1 METRTPWAFM
11 ILSLILLV
19 AGIALLVLSGDLLV
33 RGAVQAA
40 ENLGISPLVIGLT
53 VVSAGTS
60 LPELLISVQA
70 ALSGAPGIAV
80 GNVVGSNIANVLLV
94 IGLPALLLPIRP
106 DGPGLR
112 RNMTVMIAAS
122 LLFMLVLSN
131 GIVGRFEGL
140 FLFAALIAFVGWQVW
155 MARRAT
161 ESGHS
166 LKPVHHDKTRVV
178 AFLAGGLI
186 GLPVAAQLTVNGG
199 VGVAE
204 AFNVPDTVIGL
215 TVIAV
220 GTSLPELAT
229 TVVAAYR
236 RSTAIALGNVVGS
249 NIFNIL
255 GIMGLTALITPVAV
269 DRHVISVDMWV
280 MLAAALVVAVLGFG
294 RFTAGKRIGAA
305 MLAAYAIYVVSL
317 I

>member
-1 METRTPWAFM
+1 M
-11 ILSLILLV
+11 ILSLTLLA
-19 AGIALLVLSGDLLV
+19 AGLALLIVSGDLLV

-70 ALSGAPGIAV
+70 ALTGAPGIAI

-94 IGLPALLLPIRP
+94 IGVPAMMVPIRP
-106 DGPGLR
+106 LGQGLR
-112 RNMTVMIAAS
+112 RNVTAMIAAT
-122 LLFMLVLSN
+122 LVFMMFMSN
-131 GIVGRFEGL
+131 GLLGRFEGL
-140 FLFAALIAFVGWQVW
+140 LLFACIIAYVYWQFW
-155 MARRAT
+155 MARRASR
-161 ESGHS
+161 SGQAAAPH
-166 LKPVHHDKTRVV
+166 HHDTKRV
-178 AFLAGGLI
+178 AAYLIGGLI
-186 GLPVAAQLTVNGG
+186 GLPIAAKLTVNGG
-199 VGVAE
+199 IGVAE
-204 AFNVPDTVIGL
+204 AFNVPDTIIGL

-229 TVVAAYR
+229 TVMAACR

-269 DRHVISVDMWV
+269 DPHIIAMDMWV
-280 MLAAALVVAVLGFG
+280 MLGAAIVVAILAFG
-294 RFTAGKRIGAA
+294 RLTAGKWAGAA
-305 MLAAYAIYVVSL
+305 MLAAYAIYIVAL